1 MSVATSRTTA
11 VRDIYVDANGLRHHL
26 TARGNPGS
34 PILMMVHG
42 LTQQAHVFDG
52 VAALLARRF
61 HVYCLDVRGRGE
73 SEWGPPGGYHL
84 DNYVEDLE
92 AVRSALGIEAF
103 ALAGTSMGGNIAMY
117 YAALHRDRVTAVVL
131 NDIGPEIETAGRER
145 ILAMLA
151 GAPKAFTDLKAVV
164 KYYREANGPVLAQRS
179 DDEVAEYA
187 RWHVRKDL
195 NIYAWK
201 MDQAVRHPQT
211 PADPPMPAWE
221 AFSAIG
227 CPVLVI
233 RGGISDVLGAATA
246 AKMASAR
253 PGTTLV
259 EVPGVGHAPSL
270 TEPEAYAAL
279 EAFLSVTR

>member
-1 MSVATSRTTA
+1 M
-11 VRDIYVDANGLRHHL
+11 RDIYVDANGLRHHL

-34 PILMMVHG
+34 PIVMMIHG
-42 LTQQAHVFDG
+42 LTQQAHIFDG
-52 VAALLARRF
+52 VAALLSHRF

-73 SEWGPPGGYHL
+73 SGWGPPGGYHL
-84 DNYVEDLE
+84 NNYVEDLE

-117 YAALHRDRVTAVVL
+117 YAALHPDRVTAVVL

-145 ILAMLA
+145 IMAMLTS
-151 GAPKAFTDLKAVV
+151 APKAFTDLRAVV
-164 KYYREANGPVLAQRS
+164 KYYREANGPVLARRS

-201 MDQAVRHPQT
+201 MDQAVRHLQT
-211 PADPPMPAWE
+211 PPDPPMPAWD
-221 AFSAIG
+221 AFSAIR
-227 CPVLVI
+227 CPVLVV
-233 RGGISDVLGAATA
+233 RGSISDVLGPATA
-246 AKMASAR
+246 AKMATAR
-253 PGTTLV
+253 PGTTIV

-279 EAFLSVTR
+279 EAFLSAPR